1 MESELEVL
9 QLKSSFLGLKSFVKS
24 LWSSTSRIDLWEGS
38 LLVFGQEH
46 KNESKLTVLTVYS
59 SSGVFFS

>member
-1 MESELEVL
+1 MESELEML

-24 LWSSTSRIDLWEGS
+24 LWLSTFDLWEGS